1 MAQVLCFQN
10 VNMFDTSKQINL
22 FLLRQSKFFLKF
34 MVNLLKIIS
43 KMKKII
49 LLIALYAFSYA
60 SFAQSGGING
70 LLKKATSVIISGN
83 SGSGSSLSTDQ
94 IVEGLKEALNVG
106 AQNST
111 SKLSVTDGFFKDAAV
126 KILMPDE
133 AKKVETTLRS
143 LGMGKLVDNA
153 ILSVNRAAEDAS
165 KTAAPIFLNAIK
177 SMSIQ
182 DALGILQG
190 TDTAATSYL
199 RKTTSKDLT
208 GSFRPVIEQSL
219 QKTGATKYW
228 SDVFTYYNKVALKK
242 VDPDLSSYVTTKALS
257 GIFYYVG
264 EEEKK
269 IRTNPAAQVTD
280 ILKQVFG
287 KK

>member
-1 MAQVLCFQN
+1 
-10 VNMFDTSKQINL
+10 
-22 FLLRQSKFFLKF
+22 
-34 MVNLLKIIS
+34 
-43 KMKKII
+43 MKKLV
-49 LLIALYAFSYA
+49 LLTALSFSY
-60 SFAQSGGING
+60 SLIFAQTSGLNG
-70 LLKKATSVIISGN
+70 LLKKASSAVSGTN
-83 SGSGSSLSTDQ
+83 STTGSSLSTDQ
-94 IVEGLKEALNVG
+94 IVQGLKEALNVG

-111 SKLSVTDGFFKDAAV
+111 SKLSAADGFFKDAAV

-133 AKKVETTLRS
+133 AKKVESTLRAM
-143 LGMGKLVDNA
+143 GMGKLVDDA

-165 KTAAPIFLNAIK
+165 KTAAPIFVNAIK
-177 SMSIQ
+177 GMSVK

-199 RKTTSKDLT
+199 RKTTNTDLT
-208 GSFRPVIEQSL
+208 SSFKPVIEQSL
-219 QKTGATKYW
+219 QKTNATKYW
-228 SDVFTYYNKVALKK
+228 SEVFTAYNKVSFKK
-242 VDPDLSSYVTTKALS
+242 VDPDLTNYVTSKALN

-269 IRTNPAAQVTD
+269 IRTNPTAQVTD

>member
-1 MAQVLCFQN
+1 
-10 VNMFDTSKQINL
+10 
-22 FLLRQSKFFLKF
+22 
-34 MVNLLKIIS
+34 
-43 KMKKII
+43 MKKLV
-49 LLIALYAFSYA
+49 LLTALSFSY
-60 SFAQSGGING
+60 SLIFAQTGGLNG
-70 LLKKATSVIISGN
+70 LFKKASSTVSGTN
-83 SGSGSSLSTDQ
+83 STSGSSLSTDQ
-94 IVEGLKEALNVG
+94 IVQGLKEALNVG

-111 SKLSVTDGFFKDAAV
+111 SKLSAADGFFKDAAV

-133 AKKVETTLRS
+133 AKKVESTLRS
-143 LGMGKLVDNA
+143 MGMGKLVDDA

-177 SMSIQ
+177 SMSVK

-199 RKTTSKDLT
+199 RKTTNTDLT
-208 GSFRPVIEQSL
+208 GSFKPVIEQSL
-219 QKTGATKYW
+219 QKTNATKYW
-228 SDVFTYYNKVALKK
+228 SEVFTAYNKVSFKK
-242 VDPDLSSYVTTKALS
+242 VDPDLTNYVTTKALN

-269 IRTNPAAQVTD
+269 IRTNPTAQVTD

>member
-1 MAQVLCFQN
+1 
-10 VNMFDTSKQINL
+10 
-22 FLLRQSKFFLKF
+22 
-34 MVNLLKIIS
+34 
-43 KMKKII
+43 MKK
-49 LLIALYAFSYA
+49 LVVLTALSFSCSLI
-60 SFAQSGGING
+60 FAQSGLNG
-70 LLKKATSVIISGN
+70 LLKKASSTVSGSN
-83 SGSGSSLSTDQ
+83 STSGSSLSTDQ
-94 IVEGLKEALNVG
+94 IVQGLKEALNVG

-111 SKLSVTDGFFKDAAV
+111 SKLSAADGFFKDAAV

-143 LGMGKLVDNA
+143 MGMGKLVDDA

-177 SMSIQ
+177 SMSVK

-199 RKTTSKDLT
+199 RKTTNTDLT
-208 GSFRPVIEQSL
+208 GSFKPVIEQSL

-228 SDVFTYYNKVALKK
+228 TDVFTAYNKVSFKK
-242 VDPDLSSYVTTKALS
+242 VDPDLTNYVTTKALN

-269 IRTNPAAQVTD
+269 IRTNPTAQVTD